1 MAFLMATL
9 LAGVLGCNHNQA
21 VTQLPSELPSRPQQP
36 ISGVVSAPP
45 PQAKAEPIVKMR
57 PQSVSYQPPFPERVE
72 LFVPPVRAAGVVDS
86 DTGAAEDQVVLNGFV
101 NVDQPRAVLVIDGQL
116 ATLAVGT
123 QQFGVEVLS
132 ISPPSVRL
140 KRGDFEWTDSID

>member
-21 VTQLPSELPSRPQQP
+21 VTQLPSELPSRP
-36 ISGVVSAPP
+36 
-45 PQAKAEPIVKMR
+45 KAEPIVKMR